1 MAAIYHVLMILLFSD
16 GFSVSDRAES
26 SIIDVPPGGYAWSIY
41 NQASEHLEF
50 TTVST
55 FAPGPWTCIDDQ
67 TFCEVLSEPA
77 LEALRLTDEWLVSDL
92 FERFTDLIFE
102 PIDVSSPVKPAFA
115 DVNGDTSLDLV
126 LTDDDGDIHAY
137 VAPNWE
143 EFQGSLEDI
152 HFQDFCDINND
163 GLADSAMV
171 DGDGMLTIES
181 GGMPFLTASGFD
193 FSAVTGVALS
203 DLEGDGLADLIT
215 GTESGKVLVFRNRGT
230 AETPVFLPFSSES
243 ELFFPMNSGAFT
255 IPVIYSVDDTT
266 ICLAAGTQQSG
277 LKLYRLNIDS
287 EAYPDEWMEMDSVLF
302 SEELQNISP
311 VAIYL
316 NGEIR
321 LICSSRSGVLY
332 EMISD
337 PDSLQLLSLPS
348 VPGTYPSLA
357 YGCLNGDPEPDLI
370 AGTME
375 GDVFMLRGT
384 NGWFEGSWE
393 LIPGFPLIPS
403 GAPAFS
409 DDGIIFGSK
418 EGDIRYFILTEEDT
432 WTDVT
437 DSSPFRGIDVG
448 EYSSPC
454 MADLNSDGVN
464 ELIIGNSSGNLTC
477 FELDE
482 DACDGEPFFIEKH
495 SFRFSPNR
503 AVSELN
509 RYYSRYFSPYSLL
522 RTPSDS
528 MTVNAFAREIVEA
541 DPLIRDEIAYC
552 VANTP
557 TEVLRA
563 MYENCDSDIF
573 TINAAQLYSLANEL
587 EYVRLTES
595 ADGTVCEL
603 LLDSGWVSI
612 SRENYYRFVVHPRI
626 LFEVPAR
633 IDADYWLTDA
643 DSLELTMEEWLRY
656 EPDSLFG
663 QSENH
668 VFWREVIPSD
678 TSHGCVLIQSMRKA
692 RTYEEAVLRI
702 CNYLAWSQP
711 HGIMTFG
718 YLTNDLQPMV
728 IYRKGYGSCG
738 EQSIL
743 QTALCRAFF
752 IPAYVVGCR
761 GEDHQWNHYL
771 DPSDGRWNHW
781 DINYGIRGIGH
792 VWVSGEGNAHSRK
805 TISVITAFGPEDTVW
820 PVTRSVIVPEGSGY
834 MPGDSGY
841 TATAHVEVIVSD
853 ARGTPVEGAMVLMRS
868 HWDRANMVST
878 FNYTDELGRCS
889 FELGWEPYGGY
900 TLDIVTPYGVTGCS
914 NISFSEGKDYTLE
927 YSVPGII
934 PDLQEILLPV
944 NTPSDGIHTSSVL
957 YPVSYY
963 TGTLYSLDDEED
975 NIGYGGTR
983 WTEWPVGHSSAL
995 PVFMDGENFR
1005 KYSDGFNCRALPAPF
1020 HSESGDTCF
1029 IVLDNRNNLFTW
1041 RRFSG
1046 VDIHLTHPDDLQPG
1060 DTAWFN
1066 APVPIRIPR
1075 VYPVPESGFS
1085 DSSSS
1090 QNWIRQFS
1098 EIQIEQDDPDD
1109 PLSAGWIL
1117 GPFRLPANERSLS
1130 IGTTGITPDL
1140 DMDLFLFEDQNGNRL
1155 VDGMSEVAESS
1166 SSPTANEN
1174 IFIPDPDTSA
1184 VYWIYMQG
1192 WQVPE
1197 EGGKVDLGLTF
1208 EPEMLRIHSLEPSG
1222 CLDSIPECFSF
1233 EIDHELM
1240 ENEQILVLFDETST
1254 ISRLVNEKWVFN
1266 RPSQCSKSEIPALS
1280 ILDENGELIERVFWT
1295 VQTDSTPP
1303 VISEYSVNMDSTL
1316 MFAHITVKCTDEGT
1330 GILNAT
1336 LSSEGLDDVVLA
1348 MGEDSIWT
1356 GEMNL
1361 TQVSPQPISIMLR
1374 FEDMAGNETVS
1385 EPYIITVPERPLALF
1400 HSEYPEGT
1408 TYDHRPILQICVDLS
1423 DSSIT
1428 WEARAELADSSGDV
1442 VCELSP
1448 LAAYEDLVQFRPAS
1462 YLDEGEYSISISFL
1476 SCDGNEF
1483 AEYSWSFTVDRM
1495 DTPETGSEH

>member
-1 MAAIYHVLMILLFSD
+1 MQVISHFLLIFL
-16 GFSVSDRAES
+16 VSIDSPAQNRDETHS
-26 SIIDVPPGGYAWSIY
+26 IDVPPGGYAWSIY
-41 NQASEHLEF
+41 HDSSEPLIF
-50 TTVST
+50 TTIST
-55 FAPGPWTCIDDQ
+55 FAPGPWPGINDQ
-67 TFCEVLSEPA
+67 QLREVLTEPA
-77 LEALRLTDEWLVSDL
+77 LEAIYLTDEWLNSDL
-92 FERFTDLIFE
+92 LTKFADLLFE
-102 PIDVSSPVKPAFA
+102 PVDVSSPVQPAFA
-115 DVNGDTSLDLV
+115 DVNGDAALDLI
-126 LTDDDGDIHAY
+126 LIDDNGDVHAY

-143 EFQGSLEDI
+143 EYQGSVEEFD
-152 HFQDFCDINND
+152 FQVFCDINND
-163 GLADSAMV
+163 GLADSALISS
-171 DGDGMLTIES
+171 DSTLTIES
-181 GGMPFLTASGFD
+181 GGVPFLTASGFD
-193 FSAVTGVALS
+193 FSAVTGVTLS
-203 DLEGDGLADLIT
+203 DMEGDGLADLIA

-230 AETPVFLPFSSES
+230 VETPVYLPFSSKS
-243 ELFFPMNSGAFT
+243 ELFFPMNPGAFT
-255 IPVIYSVDDTT
+255 IPAIYSVDDTT
-266 ICLAAGTQQSG
+266 ICLAAGTQQNG
-277 LKLYRLNIDS
+277 LKLYRLNS
-287 EAYPDEWMEMDSVLF
+287 TQMYADEWIEMESVLS
-302 SEELQNISP
+302 SEKLQNISP
-311 VAIYL
+311 VVICI
-316 NGEIR
+316 NGETR
-321 LICSSRSGVLY
+321 LICCSRSGVLY
-332 EMISD
+332 EIVSD
-337 PDSLQLLSLPS
+337 LDSLQLLNLPP
-348 VPGTYPSLA
+348 VPGTYSSLA
-357 YGCLNGDPEPDLI
+357 YGCLSGDSEPDLI

-375 GDVFMLRGT
+375 GDVFLLRGVD
-384 NGWFEGSWE
+384 GWFEDSWE
-393 LIPGFPLIPS
+393 HIPGFPIIPS
-403 GAPAFS
+403 GTPAFY

-418 EGDIRYFILTEEDT
+418 EGNIRYFVRTEQET

-437 DSSPFRGIDVG
+437 DISPFRGIYVG

-454 MADLNSDGVN
+454 TADLDSDGVH
-464 ELIIGNSSGNLTC
+464 ELIVGNSSGNLTC

-528 MTVNAFAREIVEA
+528 MTVNTFAREIIDA

-563 MYENCDSDIF
+563 MYENGDSDIF
-573 TINAAQLYSLANEL
+573 SINALQLYSLANEL

-595 ADGTVCEL
+595 ADGTICEL
-603 LLDSGWVSI
+603 LIDSGWVSI

-626 LFEVPAR
+626 LFEVPGR

-643 DSLELTMEEWLRY
+643 DSLELTMEEWLRH

-663 QSENH
+663 ESENH

-678 TSHGCVLIQSMRKA
+678 RSHGCILIQSMKKA

-711 HGIMTFG
+711 NGIMTFG

-771 DPSDGRWNHW
+771 NPSDGRWNHW

-805 TISVITAFGPEDTVW
+805 TISTITAFGPEDTVW

-841 TATAHVEVIVSD
+841 TATAHVEVTVSD
-853 ARGTPVEGAMVLMRS
+853 ALGTPVEGAMVLMRS
-868 HWDRANMVST
+868 HWDRANMVT
-878 FNYTDELGRCS
+878 MFNYTDESGKCS

-900 TLDIVTPYGVTGCS
+900 TIDIVTPYGVTGCS

-934 PDLQEILLPV
+934 PDLQEILLPE
-944 NTPSDGIHTSSVL
+944 NTPPDGFHTSAVL

-963 TGTLYSLDDEED
+963 TGTLYSLDNEED
-975 NIGYGGTR
+975 NGGYGGTR
-983 WTEWPVGHSSAL
+983 WTEWPVRQSSVF

-1005 KYSDGFNCRALPAPF
+1005 KYMDGFNCRALSAPF
-1020 HSESGDTCF
+1020 HSEPGDTCF
-1029 IVLDNRNNLFTW
+1029 VVLDNRNNLFTW
-1041 RRFSG
+1041 RRFHGMDTQLGS
-1046 VDIHLTHPDDLQPG
+1046 PDNLSPC
-1060 DTAWFN
+1060 DTAWLN
-1066 APVPIRIPR
+1066 TPVPIRIPSIS
-1075 VYPVPESGFS
+1075 PVPEHSFS

-1090 QNWIRQFS
+1090 QNWIRLFS

-1140 DMDLFLFEDQNGNRL
+1140 DMDLFLFKDQNSNRL

-1174 IFIPDPDTSA
+1174 IFIPDPDSSA

-1192 WQVPE
+1192 WQVSD

-1222 CLDSIPECFSF
+1222 CLDSIPERFSF
-1233 EIDHELM
+1233 EIEPELT
-1240 ENEQILVLFDETST
+1240 ENEQMLVLFDSVSC
-1254 ISRLVNEKWVFN
+1254 IPRHVNDKWVFD
-1266 RPSQCSKSEIPALS
+1266 RPSQCGKSEIPALS
-1280 ILDENGELIERVFWT
+1280 IFNESGELIERVSWT

-1303 VISEYSVNMDSTL
+1303 VISEYSVNMDSTSML
-1316 MFAHITVKCTDEGT
+1316 VHITAKCMDEGT
-1330 GILNAT
+1330 GILSAT
-1336 LSSEGLDDVVLA
+1336 LSAEGLDDAVLI
-1348 MGEDSIWT
+1348 MNEDSIWT
-1356 GEMNL
+1356 VEMNL
-1361 TQVSPQPISIMLR
+1361 TQVSAQPVAIILS

-1385 EPYIITVPERPLALF
+1385 EPYIIAVPEKPLAVF
-1400 HSEYPEGT
+1400 HSEYPAGT
-1408 TYDHRPILQICVDLS
+1408 TYDHRPVLQICADLS
-1423 DSSIT
+1423 DSSMT
-1428 WEARAELADSSGDV
+1428 WEARAVLSDSSGDITY
-1442 VCELSP
+1442 ELSP
-1448 LAAYEDLVQFRPAS
+1448 LAVYEDLVQFRPAS
-1462 YLDEGEYSISISFL
+1462 YLDEGEYRVSITFI
-1476 SCDGNEF
+1476 SCDGEEF
-1483 AEYSWSFTVDRM
+1483 AGYSWSFTVDRM
-1495 DTPETGSEH
+1495 DAPENRY